1 MAPPSNHAA
10 DGYPQRFASYDLLSR
25 MTDGGMA
32 ELFVA
37 IEDMGDAGRRLVT
50 VKRIRPEHVQ
60 DPDFIDFFLTE
71 SRITLKFAHPN
82 LPAVYEH
89 GCVDGLHYLAMEYI
103 HGHTVLELIR
113 ASIRT
118 AHPISTDAVV
128 TIAIG
133 VAAAL
138 EHAHDLCDVDGEPL
152 DVVHRDVTPQNIMLA
167 TSGAVKLIDFG
178 IVRSTI
184 QVHRTRTG
192 VVKGKLAYMAP
203 EQLEGAP
210 HLDLRADLF
219 SLGVVMW
226 ESLIGRPLFRGKS
239 ELETVDRI
247 RRMRV
252 PDPRQLRP
260 ELPADLAALVL
271 KALERDPD
279 RRFGTATELLIA
291 LEETSA
297 RCGMVLSQHRLRTE
311 VTGFCGIPDLPLAPG
326 VARPRARSRAES
338 AADTDRVSID
348 AVLAEVASQR
358 KSGLLSDP
366 LLVYFLRQT
375 GARVPG
381 DPSGSGSASA
391 NGSTP

>member
-1 MAPPSNHAA
+1 MPPPTHTSAEI
-10 DGYPQRFASYDLLSR
+10 YPQRFAHYDLIAR
-25 MTDGGMA
+25 VTDGGMA
-32 ELFVA
+32 ELFAA
-37 IEDMGDAGRRLVT
+37 IEDMGEAGRRLVT
-50 VKRIRPEHVQ
+50 IKRIRPEHLH
-60 DPDFIDFFLTE
+60 DPDFVDFFLTE

-89 GCVDGLHYLAMEYI
+89 GCEGGLHYLSMEYI

-118 AHPISTDAVV
+118 GSPVTFEAVL
-128 TIAIG
+128 TMAAG

-167 TSGAVKLIDFG
+167 THGGVKLIDFG
-178 IVRSTI
+178 IVRSAI

-192 VVKGKLAYMAP
+192 IVKGKLAYMAP

-210 HLDLRADLF
+210 TLDLRADLF

-260 ELPADLAALVL
+260 ELPADVAAVVL
-271 KALERDPD
+271 KALERDPE
-279 RRFGTATELLIA
+279 RRFATATELLVAI
-291 LEETSA
+291 EETAA
-297 RCGMVLSQHRLRTE
+297 RCGAVLSQHRLRTE
-311 VTGFCGIPDLPLAPG
+311 VTGFCGVPELPVAPG
-326 VARPRARSRAES
+326 VVVPSARVRAES
-338 AADTDRVSID
+338 YADTDRVSVD
-348 AVLAEVASQR
+348 MALAAAGEPR
-358 KSGLLSDP
+358 KSGLWSDP

-381 DPSGSGSASA
+381 DSSAPGSAPT
-391 NGSTP
+391 NGSPP